1 MAWLIKR
8 GPVYYIRY
16 SQGKRSSKRKIST
29 NTGNFQLAKEKLR
42 EFESAW
48 ARGDSSLPTRT
59 AIADVLTNYV
69 AHIRTTKT
77 DKSAQTETYYLREA
91 FGPVCDAV
99 RVTSR
104 KLSPKARKLR
114 PKPGQDKRRRAPVI
128 EAECFERITT
138 AQVATFISGMKE
150 SRGLSPTTANHYR
163 QILTRL
169 FNWAKK
175 QGGVKMPGDANPA
188 AAVERYKME
197 APEIRFLTL
206 EQIDEQ
212 LIALDENVQ
221 LQAMVATLIF
231 AGLRR
236 EELVWLT
243 PDDLD
248 LASGVYGLIR
258 IHRKT
263 VDEETWQPKTR
274 KNRVVP
280 INSRLSLYLDK
291 WRLKRGKNPWLFPSP
306 KGQRW
311 EPDNFSADLRAANV
325 IKEMGWKNK
334 RGKLVLPFGSLH
346 YRHTFG
352 SQLAMKG
359 ESLYK
364 IAKLMGNSPQIAERH
379 YAALVAEDLTDTV
392 EFRTPRQPGVN
403 QAVPAS
409 VSA

>member
-1 MAWLIKR
+1 MAWLSKR
-8 GPVYYIRY
+8 GSVYYIKFW
-16 SQGKRSSKRKIST
+16 SNGSTRKTST
-29 NTGNFQLAKEKLR
+29 GTCSFQIAKEQLR
-42 EFESAW
+42 EFEAGQ
-48 ARGDSSLPTRT
+48 ARGDLSPLPTKT
-59 AIADVLTNYV
+59 PIADVLTAYV
-69 AHIRTTKT
+69 AYIRTTKT

-91 FGPVCDAV
+91 FGPICDAV

-104 KLSPKARKLR
+104 KLSPKARKRAL
-114 PKPGQDKRRRAPVI
+114 KPGQDRRRKAVVI
-128 EAECFERITT
+128 DAEFFEQVTT
-138 AQVATFISGMKE
+138 AQVAAFISGKKD

-169 FNWAKK
+169 FNWAMK
-175 QGGVKMPGDANPA
+175 QGGVKIAGDRNPA
-188 AAVERYKME
+188 ARVERYKMA
-197 APEIRFLTL
+197 APEIRFLSL
-206 EQIDEQ
+206 EQIDQQLRAVEEQ
-212 LIALDENVQ
+212 LQ
-221 LQAMVATLIF
+221 LQTMVAMLIY

-236 EELVWLT
+236 EELLWLT

-258 IHRKT
+258 IRAKT
-263 VDEETWQPKTR
+263 IEEESWQPKTR

-280 INSRLSLYLDK
+280 INSRLRLYLDK
-291 WRLKRGKNPWLFPSP
+291 WQLKRGNNVWLFPSP
-306 KGQRW
+306 AGEHW

-325 IKEMGWKNK
+325 VGEAGWKDRK
-334 RGKLVLPFGSLH
+334 GKLTPFNCLH

-392 EFRTPRQPGVN
+392 EFDGRPM
-403 QAVPAS
+403 VPAPNA